1 MSKFMDKT
9 MNFMNNKLTPN
20 VQKFTEIPWISG
32 LQAGIMKIVPLT
44 LVSSVVVIY
53 DIVREY
59 IPGLPSMGALS
70 SFTFGI
76 AGLVMAYL
84 IPFNILEKLKIK
96 KSTMGGITG
105 LGLYLMFLRPQA
117 TDAGYLFNFDN
128 FGAMGM
134 FVAIIVG
141 LFVAIVFNLF
151 KKISVFGEDST
162 MPDFCQEWFD
172 VLLPMLTVMLVGW
185 VLTDLLDIDMF
196 SVLTS
201 VFDPVVVLGI
211 SLGGVLL
218 MQLIQTLFYT
228 FGVSTWVFYP
238 FSALWNTA
246 IAANIAAWGKGITVM
261 PYKLAGTDAAY
272 LMPGG
277 QGNTLAL
284 NFYFLFSKSK
294 RLRTLGKAFIVPS
307 LMNINEPIIFGN
319 VVWNP
324 ILMIPALLTT
334 IVNVTATWLAISL
347 GLVMAPHVVWG
358 LWYIPLPIIAFFV
371 GGIPGVLLSLAI
383 IGLDFLIYYP
393 FFKAYEKKVMIED
406 GELAA

>member
-151 KKISVFGEDST
+151 KRSVCLAKTLPCRISARSGS
-162 MPDFCQEWFD
+162 MCCC
-172 VLLPMLTVMLVGW
+172 
-185 VLTDLLDIDMF
+185 
-196 SVLTS
+196 
-201 VFDPVVVLGI
+201 
-211 SLGGVLL
+211 
-218 MQLIQTLFYT
+218 
-228 FGVSTWVFYP
+228 
-238 FSALWNTA
+238 
-246 IAANIAAWGKGITVM
+246 
-261 PYKLAGTDAAY
+261 
-272 LMPGG
+272 
-277 QGNTLAL
+277 
-284 NFYFLFSKSK
+284 
-294 RLRTLGKAFIVPS
+294 RC
-307 LMNINEPIIFGN
+307 
-319 VVWNP
+319 
-324 ILMIPALLTT
+324 
-334 IVNVTATWLAISL
+334 
-347 GLVMAPHVVWG
+347 
-358 LWYIPLPIIAFFV
+358 
-371 GGIPGVLLSLAI
+371 
-383 IGLDFLIYYP
+383 
-393 FFKAYEKKVMIED
+393 
-406 GELAA
+406 